1 MKEAEIIK
9 IILAIIEVAVMEEV
23 MVVTVTVTVTIIDV
37 IILLIAITTI
47 VRAMKATIP

>member
-23 MVVTVTVTVTIIDV
+23 MVVTVTVTIIDV

-47 VRAMKATIP
+47 VRAMKVTIP

>member
-23 MVVTVTVTVTIIDV
+23 MVVKVTVTIIDV

-47 VRAMKATIP
+47 VRAMKATMP